1 MKLLISLTLLFGAV
15 SGLGRTITL
24 TPAYRG
30 GMSAALAHTGNGDT
44 IRVTPGVYPG
54 TGYVVKSAITILGT
68 RECVFDAESKNGSVF
83 SILSGNVTISGITI
97 RNVAVSY
104 VDDHAAIKIK
114 EQSNIVVKNCIIEN
128 AFFAI
133 YAYSS
138 ERCRI
143 QGNTITGIPR
153 SESNSGNAIHAWK
166 CRNILVKD
174 NVITGHRDGIYFEF
188 MRQGTVVGNKSEGN
202 IRYGLHF
209 MFSDSCSYRSNVFK
223 HNDAGVAV
231 MYSRQI
237 QMLNNSFLDNWG
249 PTSYGLLLKDISHGH
264 LKGNVF
270 TGNTV
275 AIHGEGLTRS
285 LLEQNRF
292 IRNGYGFRILGNCE
306 LVTVTRNMFD
316 GNTFDITTNA
326 GELNSSFN
334 ENYWSSY
341 EGYDLNKDGFGDV
354 PFHPVR
360 LYSLLVERIP
370 SSVILMH
377 TAFITIL
384 DLTER
389 IIPTMTPETL
399 VDKRPLMRP
408 PFLRHD

>member
-1 MKLLISLTLLFGAV
+1 
-15 SGLGRTITL
+15 
-24 TPAYRG
+24 
-30 GMSAALAHTGNGDT
+30 
-44 IRVTPGVYPG
+44 
-54 TGYVVKSAITILGT
+54 
-68 RECVFDAESKNGSVF
+68 
-83 SILSGNVTISGITI
+83 
-97 RNVAVSY
+97 
-104 VDDHAAIKIK
+104 
-114 EQSNIVVKNCIIEN
+114 
-128 AFFAI
+128 
-133 YAYSS
+133 
-138 ERCRI
+138 
-143 QGNTITGIPR
+143 
-153 SESNSGNAIHAWK
+153 
-166 CRNILVKD
+166 
-174 NVITGHRDGIYFEF
+174 
-188 MRQGTVVGNKSEGN
+188 
-202 IRYGLHF
+202 
-209 MFSDSCSYRSNVFK
+209 
-223 HNDAGVAV
+223 

-285 LLEQNRF
+285 LIEQNRF

-408 PFLRHD
+408 PF